1 MILRVLIAACGA
13 LIVTGG
19 LLLAMDSVT
28 SLFENRS
35 GERFFRIT
43 DVLPKPD
50 PGRPER
56 PAAARRQ
63 PPGLQTEAAD
73 TETVLPIE
81 LPEIPETAAPELS
94 GPELTLPEP
103 QAE

>member
-28 SLFENRS
+28 SLFEDQS

-43 DVLPKPD
+43 DVLPKPE

-63 PPGLQTEAAD
+63 PAGLETEAANPD
-73 TETVLPIE
+73 TVLPIE
-81 LPEIPETAAPELS
+81 LPEIPEAASPDVR
-94 GPELTLPEP
+94 GPELIGPEP
-103 QAE
+103 ENE